1 MKRVRI
7 NGQEYT
13 AETAVALIN
22 EVKGMHWRAGENAT
36 AEEYIAVQEDTYQR
50 MTGRR
55 IKLPDTGTED
65 RAAVMFR
72 RISEIG
78 AWKYEDTDAGKGGA

>member
-36 AEEYIAVQEDTYQR
+36 IV
-50 MTGRR
+50 
-55 IKLPDTGTED
+55 
-65 RAAVMFR
+65 RATSHRF
-72 RISEIG
+72 S
-78 AWKYEDTDAGKGGA
+78 